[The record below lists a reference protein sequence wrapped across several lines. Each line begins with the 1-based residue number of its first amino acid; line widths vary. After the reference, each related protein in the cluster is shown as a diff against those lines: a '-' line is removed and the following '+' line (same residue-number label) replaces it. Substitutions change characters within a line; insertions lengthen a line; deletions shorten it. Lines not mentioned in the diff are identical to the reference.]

1 MLINRT
7 TITAHGGLK
16 IQRLSANFEG
26 YSYRVELILPEYCSQ
41 EYIEDA
47 LWDDLGRELAGNL
60 RKQYDRLQKKE
71 T

>member
-7 TITAHGGLK
+7 TIPAHDGLK

-26 YSYRVELILPEYCSQ
+26 YSYRVELIFPDHVATELVEH
-41 EYIEDA
+41 A
-47 LWDDLGRELAGNL
+47 LWSDLTRGITEHLRKLAGA
-60 RKQYDRLQKKE
+60 QQKE

>member
-7 TITAHGGLK
+7 TIPAHDGLK

-47 LWDDLGRELAGNL
+47 LWDSLGR
-60 RKQYDRLQKKE
+60 
-71 T
+71 